1 MFVWFADRRL
11 RSAPPPVIHN
21 NTASAV
27 KRKFITITLIIHERL
42 RICSP

>member
-1 MFVWFADRRL
+1 MFVWFVVRRL

-27 KRKFITITLIIHERL
+27 KRKFTYNYILIIRERL
-42 RICSP
+42 LFN